1 MDLAKVLTRG
11 VVVEQE
17 LVHPLRLDGHGPLL
31 FLQGLL
37 WGLLRRG
44 CLAHEVLDHVREQR
58 VEDPVEEVALWVALV
73 LLVAVGLGQVVLD
86 LGHALDHLRIDD
98 LDRELGPVWDVAG
111 WYVFLAQGHLAACE
125 DVLQVLQA
133 RGLEGW
139 KQVTD

>member
-1 MDLAKVLTRG
+1 M
-11 VVVEQE
+11 EQE

-73 LLVAVGLGQVVLD
+73 LLVAVGLGQVLLD
-86 LGHALDHLRIDD
+86 LRHALDHLRVDD
-98 LDRELGPVWDVAG
+98 LDRELGPVRDVAG
-111 WYVFLAQGHLAACE
+111 RHVLLAQGHLAAGE

-133 RGLEGW
+133 SGLERW
-139 KQVTD
+139 EQVAD